1 MPYCAT
7 FQLDDDTHNIL
18 SALSNAVIKSIL
30 FAADIFN
37 TGLTAQ
43 FTPPPPLSYTRVYS
57 GLYPGIIWNDTLG
70 YSLVAPRLYPRV
82 YSGSLQKLATCP
94 DYTPSDSGWGIVWE
108 IIYYICM
115 ITINYTFNI
124 EKLSRTIIKL
134 RIEKYMYTNHKQNI
148 LKELLTLWVLDGL
161 EYYISRLLIVWGSRL
176 SKSNFN
182 LMMSR
187 VPHTSLINLLGARL
201 S

>member
-1 MPYCAT
+1 
-7 FQLDDDTHNIL
+7 
-18 SALSNAVIKSIL
+18 
-30 FAADIFN
+30 
-37 TGLTAQ
+37 
-43 FTPPPPLSYTRVYS
+43 
-57 GLYPGIIWNDTLG
+57 
-70 YSLVAPRLYPRV
+70 
-82 YSGSLQKLATCP
+82 
-94 DYTPSDSGWGIVWE
+94 
-108 IIYYICM
+108 M

-148 LKELLTLWVLDGL
+148 MKELLTLWVLDGL

-182 LMMSR
+182 LMMAR
-187 VPHTSLINLLGARL
+187 VQHTSLINLLGARL